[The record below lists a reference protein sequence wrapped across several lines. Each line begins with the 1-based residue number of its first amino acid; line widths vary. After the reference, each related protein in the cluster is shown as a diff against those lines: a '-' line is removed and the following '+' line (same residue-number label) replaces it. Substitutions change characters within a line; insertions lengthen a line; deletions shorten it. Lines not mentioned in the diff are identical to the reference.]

1 VEACALPPGTR
12 KGEVDFE
19 HTFCALIVMCE
30 LQTRSQTRRQRQGCG
45 GEREFVGNQLPQKR
59 IYAVS

>member
-12 KGEVDFE
+12 KGEADFE

-30 LQTRSQTRRQRQGCG
+30 LQTRSRRGR
-45 GEREFVGNQLPQKR
+45 EREFVANELPQKR
-59 IYAVS
+59 VDAVS